1 MASASLCGSVCV
13 CVKLLFLCLLVCQF
27 VLPLFHS
34 RLLRYC
40 LPLFRQ
46 SGAAFV
52 VLYCTIVFNW
62 SSAESATATVVIL
75 RYISVHI
82 IITGFEISGGGG
94 RSAPENR
101 GPPQEML
108 KPGPPPPRHY
118 PYHFY
123 IYNNKTHV

>member
-82 IITGFEISGGGG
+82 IIIKHTLIHTYTHIKGKGVG
-94 RSAPENR
+94 RVVMIPRCGAH
-101 GPPQEML
+101 GPWFDSREWL
-108 KPGPPPPRHY
+108 W
-118 PYHFY
+118 FLS
-123 IYNNKTHV
+123 TE

>member
-82 IITGFEISGGGG
+82 IIIIIIHDIFIV
-94 RSAPENR
+94 
-101 GPPQEML
+101 L
-108 KPGPPPPRHY
+108 
-118 PYHFY
+118 
-123 IYNNKTHV
+123 IYMGN